1 MSSWL
6 HIEGSITMSISPT
19 VDYNYIANYLKRLM
33 EDLKLESQAV
43 FLFNGRKPTENMD
56 LLANHQNLDLGGNG
70 LTVLDNISIRI
81 MDRSPEIEIEDAIQ
95 SIETFIHDLIS
106 TTGFVNFFAIRISLD
121 GKEVMLTSIEKDSDI
136 VYLNREPDYYGKG

>member
-81 MDRSPEIEIEDAIQ
+81 MGRSPEIEIEDAIQ